1 MSAATKSKMG
11 SYESSTEFHNYRTV
25 SKAAVCCIVFAI
37 LGLISFVSP
46 VFVILPL
53 IGVICGISAM
63 MTFHKFPNEM
73 IGRLANVVGLGVA
86 LVGLVG
92 SVGYHA
98 YVYRTEVPEGY
109 QRISFS
115 QLKPSKRDQLDFS
128 SKALEFNKTK
138 VFVKGYTRP
147 GEKKHNLKS
156 FILVGDF
163 AACCFGG
170 NPKITDVIAVSI
182 VSDDTVDYSY
192 RLRRIGGEFRLH
204 ENRSAIHNKDI
215 PAIYYE
221 IVADHVK

>member
-1 MSAATKSKMG
+1 MTAVTQGKMG
-11 SYESSTEFHNYRTV
+11 SHESLTEVHSYRTV

-37 LGLISFVSP
+37 LGLTSFVSP
-46 VFVILPL
+46 VFVVLPV
-53 IGVICGISAM
+53 IGVVCGISAM
-63 MTFHKFPNEM
+63 LTFLKYPDEM
-73 IGRLANVVGLGVA
+73 IGQVANVIGLSVA
-86 LVGLVG
+86 MIGMIG
-92 SVGYHA
+92 SIGYHS
-98 YVYRTEVPEGY
+98 YIYTTEVPEGY

-115 QLKPSKRDQLDFS
+115 DLKPSKRDQLDFS
-128 SKALEFNKTK
+128 PKALDFNRTK

-147 GEKKHNLKS
+147 GEKRHNLKS

-163 AACCFGG
+163 GACCFGG

-182 VSDDTVDYSY
+182 ISDDTVDYSY

-204 ENRSAIHNKDI
+204 ENRSAIHEKDI